1 MFAKRACM
9 IKNFI
14 YGKTLLA
21 INWKKVLASRQYRKK
36 EVMQIK
42 ERGFTQ
48 TVLFV

>member
-1 MFAKRACM
+1 M

-14 YGKTLLA
+14 YGKTPPA
-21 INWKKVLASRQYRKK
+21 INREKFWRVDSIGK

-48 TVLFV
+48 TVLFA